1 MVLAEVSSQ
10 VEDRR
15 IVSSTS
21 ATQDS
26 HLLRLGQPD
35 AKAMEERPL
44 SMCTPHC
51 GADSPGAGHDRR
63 EAVGRSRF
71 KLLWGVE
78 WELAAI

>member
-1 MVLAEVSSQ
+1 
-10 VEDRR
+10 
-15 IVSSTS
+15 
-21 ATQDS
+21 
-26 HLLRLGQPD
+26 
-35 AKAMEERPL
+35 
-44 SMCTPHC
+44 MCTPHC